1 MTGDGAAGTNHRTA
15 RLIAI
20 VAGLVGAALAL
31 ATPLLPVKQTTAQL
45 NWPQNGVMQSVDAP
59 LIGYVATDLTITVPC
74 SAAAGLTGPQNRG
87 RTVLLST
94 VPKQAPKAIDRG
106 LLIERVNNDLL
117 VIVRNTPVVSAPLDQ
132 VLSPA
137 CQRLTFTAQA
147 DKVTGE
153 FVGLVRGPSNN
164 PDDDPGEPL
173 AGERS
178 GYDFRPQ
185 IVGVFTDLS
194 GPAPPGLEFSATL
207 DTRYSSSPT
216 LLKLLAMIVG
226 VAMTLVALGALHVL
240 DTADGRRVKRFLPPR
255 WWSAK
260 PLDGVVSAVLVWW
273 HFVGANTAD
282 DGYILT
288 MARVSEHA
296 GYMAN
301 YYRWFGTPEA
311 PFGWYYDLLALWAH
325 VSTSAHGCGCPR
337 SR

>member
-1 MTGDGAAGTNHRTA
+1 MVPKAGPSAEPTNQPSGSNHRTA

-20 VAGLVGAALAL
+20 VAGLLGAALAI

-45 NWPQNGVMQSVDAP
+45 NWPQNGVLGSVDAP
-59 LIGYVATDLTITVPC
+59 LIGYVATDLEISVPC
-74 SAAAGLTGPQNRG
+74 SAAAGLDKPG

-117 VIVRNTPVVSAPLDQ
+117 VIVRNTPVVSAPLDA

-137 CQRLTFTAQA
+137 CQELTFTAHA

-153 FVGLVRGPSNN
+153 FVGLTAP
-164 PDDDPGEPL
+164 PDADSQGDSDEPL
-173 AGERS
+173 KGKRS

-194 GPAPPGLEFSATL
+194 GPAPPGLKFSATV
-207 DTRYSSSPT
+207 DSRYSTSPT

-226 VAMTLVALGALHVL
+226 VAMTIVALGALHVL
-240 DTADGRRVKRFLPPR
+240 DKADGMRHRRFLPPR
-255 WWSAK
+255 WWSMS
-260 PLDGVVSAVLVWW
+260 PLDGLVSAVLVWW

-282 DGYILT
+282 DGYIL
-288 MARVSEHA
+288 
-296 GYMAN
+296 
-301 YYRWFGTPEA
+301 
-311 PFGWYYDLLALWAH
+311 
-325 VSTSAHGCGCPR
+325 
-337 SR
+337 